1 MAPSAQPVLGSELAL
16 LPKPLFRELRA
27 FREGRGYGGPLVA
40 SQGEGPSGVR
50 RVVLEQRLTEVRA
63 LLAAPDLPP
72 PADAFEGY
80 SLLVHLCL
88 AVDNKYLGPFRPSH
102 RVLDRPICQTPE
114 FFGAAHP
121 ADGVIGVLPELVF
134 LLEPGRV
141 ELVPRTPGN
150 PMPFEVA
157 ADDPFAPLRRY
168 AWRDVRPFPAPAMP
182 SKQER
187 MRQYFSFL
195 GRAPAPENRL
205 QCYALTNWLF
215 GALEGRHR
223 VLPGASE
230 ASWMFTT
237 LPSMLHECVG
247 HPQADVVLSMGHAMF
262 YYADGSTEIFARDRA
277 RDAKDGARPA
287 GMVLTRRE
295 CRIEGRP
302 RRAAA

>member
-1 MAPSAQPVLGSELAL
+1 MAPSAPPLGCKLAL

-27 FREGRGYGGPLVA
+27 FRERRGYGGPLVTSA
-40 SQGEGPSGVR
+40 DEDARGAR
-50 RVVLEQRLTEVRA
+50 RVVLDQRLAEVQA
-63 LLAAPDLPP
+63 LLAAPDLPR
-72 PADAFEGY
+72 PADVFEAY
-80 SLLVHLCL
+80 SLLVHLCM
-88 AVDNKYLGPFRPSH
+88 AVDNKYQGPFRISRPA
-102 RVLDRPICQTPE
+102 LERPICQLPE
-114 FFGAAHP
+114 FFGAARP
-121 ADGVIGVLPELVF
+121 GRVIGVLPEMVF
-134 LLEPGRV
+134 LLEPGGV
-141 ELVPRTPGN
+141 ELVRRTPAD
-150 PMPFEVA
+150 PMPFEIA

-168 AWRDVRPFPAPAMP
+168 AWRDVRPFPAPALP

-187 MRQYFSFL
+187 MRQYFAFL
-195 GRAPAPENRL
+195 GRAPAPDDRL
-205 QCYALTNWLF
+205 QCYALINWLF

-230 ASWMFTT
+230 TNWMFTT
-237 LPSMLHECVG
+237 LPCVLHECAE
-247 HPQADVVLSMGHAMF
+247 HPRADVLLSVAHAMF